1 MASTPTHAI
10 ARDQRYQQID
20 RLTNSHSLRGSES
33 LCKLLRYLAER
44 SPDHPPDHHA
54 ATVKEYQIATEVFGR
69 SAGFDP
75 QADSTVRVQA
85 GRLRVKLADYYA
97 TEGIDDPIIVEL
109 PKGSYV
115 LSFRTRTASVSS
127 PHVADASHPEREQK
141 HSVVEPSNR
150 GWAIT
155 VLVLSVLLAASLV
168 GSAALLATRA
178 KTTASVKE
186 PVPLAYEIFWN
197 RFTTAP
203 QPPWVIFSN
212 ANFVGRPQT
221 NMRYFNPSTDAREAI
236 LDHYT
241 GVGEVLAIHE
251 LDRVFGLL
259 NRQLRV
265 KRGALFSLDDVRNN
279 DLIFIGSPAENLTL
293 LEIPGTQEF
302 VFEGVNSGPRKGD
315 VEVINVHPA
324 VGESQ
329 VFLAS
334 PTSQSVVEDYAIVG
348 LKPGLDPSHSMLIL
362 AGTTTVGT
370 QAAAEYVCREDSLA
384 ELLQRLGVSKPGDL
398 KPFEAL
404 LRVKV
409 THGVPVKTDLLALRT
424 KGH

>member
-1 MASTPTHAI
+1 
-10 ARDQRYQQID
+10 
-20 RLTNSHSLRGSES
+20 
-33 LCKLLRYLAER
+33 
-44 SPDHPPDHHA
+44 
-54 ATVKEYQIATEVFGR
+54 VKEYQIATEVFGR

-85 GRLRVKLADYYA
+85 GRLRVKLAEYYA

-127 PHVADASHPEREQK
+127 PHVADASHAEREQK
-141 HSVVEPSNR
+141 HGRVEPSNR
-150 GWAIT
+150 GWAIS

-168 GSAALLATRA
+168 GSAALLATRT

-186 PVPLAYEIFWN
+186 PVPLAYQIFWN
-197 RFTTAP
+197 RFVTAA

-221 NMRYFNPSTDAREAI
+221 NMRYFNPSTDSREEI

-302 VFEGVNSGPRKGD
+302 VFQRVNSGPRRGD
-315 VEVINVHPA
+315 MEVINVHPA
-324 VGESQ
+324 AGESQ

-334 PTSQSVVEDYAIVG
+334 PTSQSVNQDYAIVG
-348 LKPGLDPSHSMLIL
+348 LKPGLDPARSMLIL

-370 QAAAEYVCREDSLA
+370 QAAAEYVCRQDSLA
-384 ELLQRLGVSKPGDL
+384 ELLQLLGVSRPGDL

-409 THGVPVKTDLLALRT
+409 SHGVPVKTDLLAVRT

>member
-1 MASTPTHAI
+1 MASTSTHAI
-10 ARDQRYQQID
+10 ARDQRSQQID

-33 LCKLLRYLAER
+33 LCKLLRYLAEH
-44 SPDHPPDHHA
+44 SPDHPPDHPV

-85 GRLRVKLADYYA
+85 GRLRVKLAEYYA
-97 TEGIDDPIIVEL
+97 TEGVDDPIIVEL

-115 LSFRTRTASVSS
+115 LSFRTRTASAPL
-127 PHVADASHPEREQK
+127 PHLADASHAEREQK
-141 HSVVEPSNR
+141 HDPVEPSNR
-150 GWAIT
+150 GWAIS

-168 GSAALLATRA
+168 GSAALLTTRA
-178 KTTASVKE
+178 RSTVSVKE
-186 PVPLAYEIFWN
+186 PVPLAYQIFWN
-197 RFTTAP
+197 RFVTAP

-221 NMRYFNPSTDAREAI
+221 NMRYFNPATDSREVI

-302 VFEGVNSGPRKGD
+302 IFRPVNSGPRKGD

-324 VGESQ
+324 AGESQ
-329 VFLAS
+329 GFLAS
-334 PTSQSVVEDYAIVG
+334 PTSQSVNEDYAVVG
-348 LKPGLDPSHSMLIL
+348 LMPGLDPSHSMLIL

-370 QAAAEYVCREDSLA
+370 QAAAEYVCREESLA
-384 ELLQRLGVSKPGDL
+384 ELLQRLSVSTPGDL

-409 THGVPVKTDLLALRT
+409 THGVPVKTDLLAVRT

>member
-1 MASTPTHAI
+1 MALAHGFA
-10 ARDQRYQQID
+10 AGRQQCFQQID
-20 RLTNSHSLRGSES
+20 RLIKSHSLSGSES
-33 LCKLLRYLAER
+33 LCKLLRYLAEH
-44 SPDHPPDHHA
+44 SLDHPGVA
-54 ATVKEYQIATEVFGR
+54 LKEYQIATEVLGR
-69 SAGFDP
+69 SGGFDP
-75 QADSTVRVQA
+75 QSDSTVRVQA
-85 GRLRVKLADYYA
+85 GRLRMKLAEYYA
-97 TEGIDDPIIVEL
+97 HEGQEDPIVVEL
-109 PKGSYV
+109 PKGSYSLTFHV
-115 LSFRTRTASVSS
+115 RTPGGQLPAGLRLEKESS
-127 PHVADASHPEREQK
+127 RGRG
-141 HSVVEPSNR
+141 SNR
-150 GWAIT
+150 GWAVAVGALSA
-155 VLVLSVLLAASLV
+155 VLVASLV
-168 GSAALLATRA
+168 TSAVLWSGRSRSQAGA
-178 KTTASVKE
+178 KE
-186 PVPLAYEIFWN
+186 PVPSVYRIFWS
-197 RFTTAP
+197 RFVTAP

-221 NMRYFNPSTDAREAI
+221 NMRYFNASTDSREAI

-302 VFEGVNSGPRKGD
+302 VFQKVNSGPRKGD

-324 VGESQ
+324 AGESQ

-334 PTSQSVVEDYAIVG
+334 PTSQSVNEDYAIVG
-348 LKPGLDPSHSMLIL
+348 LKPGLDPAHSMLIL

-370 QAAAEYVCREDSLA
+370 QAAAEYVCREDSLT
-384 ELLQRLGVSKPGDL
+384 ELLQRLGVSKAGEI

-404 LRVKV
+404 LHVKV
-409 THGVPVKTDLLALRT
+409 THGVPVMTDLVAVR
-424 KGH
+424 KRGN

>member
-1 MASTPTHAI
+1 MASTPIHAI
-10 ARDQRYQQID
+10 ARDQRSQQID
-20 RLTNSHSLRGSES
+20 RLINSHSLRGSES

-44 SPDHPPDHHA
+44 SPDHPPDHHV

-85 GRLRVKLADYYA
+85 GRLRVKLAEYYA

-115 LSFRTRTASVSS
+115 LSFRTRAASVSS
-127 PHVADASHPEREQK
+127 PHAADASHAEREHK
-141 HSVVEPSNR
+141 HSAVEPSNR
-150 GWAIT
+150 SWAIT

-178 KTTASVKE
+178 KGTASVKE
-186 PVPLAYEIFWN
+186 PVPLAYQIFWD
-197 RFTTAP
+197 RFVTAP
-203 QPPWVIFSN
+203 EPPWVIFSN

-221 NMRYFNPSTDAREAI
+221 NMRYFNPSTDSREAI

-302 VFEGVNSGPRKGD
+302 VFQRVNSGPRMGD
-315 VEVINVHPA
+315 MEVINVHPA

-329 VFLAS
+329 AFLARPS
-334 PTSQSVVEDYAIVG
+334 SQSVTEDYAIVG
-348 LKPGLDPSHSMLIL
+348 LKPGLDPAHSMLIL

-370 QAAAEYVCREDSLA
+370 QAAAEYVCRQDSLA
-384 ELLQRLGVSKPGDL
+384 ELLQRLGVSTPGEL

-404 LRVKV
+404 LRAKV
-409 THGVPVKTDLLALRT
+409 THGVPVKTDLLAVRT